1 MKNKF
6 LLVCSVAASLFCYAA
21 CTEKNEPALEEEGL
35 SLSAS
40 NKGGTPVTI
49 NEDRKS
55 ASVEFSSYSSF
66 AMVNVETVL
75 DWNCVVNDE
84 SADWCQAEIVG
95 GCVRVLV
102 QTNEGFGKREAT
114 VSIVSDDKTMANI
127 EVSQS
132 GRDEKP
138 QLKLERESLIF
149 PEQGQSVTLSVLTN
163 TSEWEVSAPTDATWL
178 NITPDYD
185 ANTVTISSEENTTGS
200 DRNLQLTFS
209 CKQDGQ
215 LLTSTTLPVEQWG
228 PCLTLTV
235 TVGDGGKI
243 ALPLAGKDMDL
254 RIDWGDSEVLDP
266 THIQGTI
273 ASVSSMVEY
282 LSYTYNKAG
291 EYDVT
296 IHGNVPIITA
306 YIDNVLMD
314 SKYMSKI
321 TAVKSW
327 GKEKFTLLT
336 SAFYGAGLKTV
347 AQDKYHA
354 LDQVTDV
361 RSLFM
366 DCSSLES
373 IPSDLFNEIKAT
385 DFNSVFFG
393 CSSLVE
399 IPAGLFDKNTDA
411 TSFVSVFKGT
421 GIKTVPAGLFDKN
434 TEVKTFESAFAD
446 CISLENIP
454 EDLFKYNTEVTS
466 FNSVFSGTGLKT
478 IPAGLFA
485 NNTKVTDF
493 NSAFYESTLETI
505 PEGLFD
511 SNKEVETFEFA
522 FDRTA
527 ISEIPS
533 GLFDSSVK
541 AKNFESVFYSCEN
554 LTTVPAGLFDKC
566 VSATTFNQLFNGCA
580 SLKSIPKGLF
590 DNCPLVEDVA
600 MCFKGTAITE
610 ISSGM
615 FDKLVKVNSL
625 QSIFEGCENISAVP
639 DNLFANCTNV
649 TDFTNIFYGCSSI
662 KTLGSNIFPTS
673 ATDLSSAFAECS
685 SLTEI
690 PENIFKGLANVT
702 KFNNVFEACSSITS
716 VPAEIFKDN
725 TKVTSFQY
733 AFKDCTSLLTVGNP
747 DDADG
752 CIFKYAPDA
761 TDFGYIFQ
769 NCSALTRIPAH
780 SFAYNKKAFSF
791 QCTFDECRSLTG
803 ESPYAEI
810 EEEVTAEDG
819 STSKVIKKIHL
830 YERDDT
836 QNIFDIPYSYM
847 YCFYGCTQLSD
858 YANIPYDWN

>member
-6 LLVCSVAASLFCYAA
+6 LLVCSVAALFCYVA
-21 CTEKNEPALEEEGL
+21 CTEKNEPALEKEGL

-66 AMVNVETVL
+66 AIVNVETVL

-102 QTNEGFGKREAT
+102 QTNEGFEKREAT

-215 LLTSTTLPVEQWG
+215 LLTSTTLSVEQWG

-296 IHGNVPIITA
+296 VHGHVPIITA
-306 YIDNVLMD
+306 YLDNVLMD

-327 GKEKFTLLT
+327 GKEKFSLLT

-347 AQDKYHA
+347 AKDKYHA

-366 DCSSLES
+366 NCTSLES
-373 IPSDLFNEIKAT
+373 IPSDLFHEVKAN

-393 CSSLVE
+393 CTSLVE
-399 IPAGLFDKNTDA
+399 IPAGLFDKNTNA
-411 TSFVSVFKGT
+411 SSFVSVFNGT
-421 GIKTVPAGLFDKN
+421 GIKTIPAGLFDKN
-434 TEVKTFESAFAD
+434 TEVNTFESAFSG
-446 CISLENIP
+446 CTNLESIP

-466 FNSVFSGTGLKT
+466 FNSTFAESDLKSV
-478 IPAGLFA
+478 PAGLFSH
-485 NNTKVTDF
+485 NTKVTDF
-493 NSAFYESTLETI
+493 NSVFYESSLETI
-505 PEGLFD
+505 PEGLFA
-511 SNKEVETFEFA
+511 SNKEVLTFESA
-522 FDRTA
+522 FNRTA
-527 ISEIPS
+527 ISKIPI
-533 GLFDSSVK
+533 GLFDSAVK
-541 AKNFESVFYSCEN
+541 AQNFQSAFYCCEN
-554 LTTVPAGLFDKC
+554 LETVPVGLFDKC
-566 VSATTFNQLFNGCA
+566 ISATSFNQLFNRCA
-580 SLKSIPKGLF
+580 SLKSVPNGLF

-615 FDKLVKVNSL
+615 FDKLEKVTSL
-625 QSIFEGCENISAVP
+625 QSLFEGCENITTVP
-639 DNLFANCTNV
+639 DKLFTNCVNV
-649 TDFTNIFYGCSSI
+649 TDFSNVFYGCSGI
-662 KTLGSNIFPTS
+662 KTLGNNIFPTS

-690 PENIFKGLANVT
+690 PETIFKGLANVT
-702 KFNNVFEACSSITS
+702 KFNNVFEGCTSITS

-733 AFKDCTSLLTVGNP
+733 AFKDCTNLVTVGNP
-747 DDADG
+747 EDADG

-761 TDFGYIFQ
+761 TDFSYIFQ
-769 NCSALTRIPAH
+769 NCSALKSIPAH

-791 QCTFDECRSLTG
+791 QCTFDECRNLTG

-810 EEEVTAEDG
+810 EEEITAEDG

-836 QNIFDIPYSYM
+836 QNVFAVPYSYS
-847 YCFYGCTQLSD
+847 YCFFGCKQLSD
-858 YANIPYDWN
+858 YDNIPYDWN